1 MTASRRDDTALINLV
16 VSEGG
21 FTAPPPAAEVVDDGT
36 GGLAA
41 DDEVPLVSVALLL
54 PLPVRWRTAVAEG
67 AVGAGRDEISR
78 AAVVVV
84 DETDGARVVV
94 GAERTLLYSV
104 QEMHMTYR

>member
-21 FTAPPPAAEVVDDGT
+21 FTAPTPAAEVVDDGT
-36 GGLAA
+36 GGLTA
-41 DDEVPLVSVALLL
+41 DDEAPFVRVALL

-78 AAVVVV
+78 AAVVAV

>member
-21 FTAPPPAAEVVDDGT
+21 FKAPPPAVEVVDDGM

-41 DDEVPLVSVALLL
+41 DDEAPLVRVALL

-78 AAVVVV
+78 AAVVV

-104 QEMHMTYR
+104 QAMHMTYR

>member
-21 FTAPPPAAEVVDDGT
+21 FKAPPPAAEVIDDGT

-41 DDEVPLVSVALLL
+41 DDEVPLVRVVLL

-78 AAVVVV
+78 AAAA